1 MVLEMTPPRP
11 TAGSSSNRA
20 VFRLNARLKSD
31 RVAARIERAIIAGE
45 LAPGEQLAPEN
56 VLAEAFGVSVTV
68 MRDAMRA
75 LSTRGLVSVRQG
87 RGTIVEVPNEAEF
100 ERALVT
106 LLARSDHSTGDV
118 FDARGAIETSMV
130 GIVAPLISSAD
141 LDRLDSLLDALR
153 AAVAAR
159 DDAGAQEA
167 HVGFHRTILDCIELP
182 ALQTFVRPL
191 HQVIVATGGSPTD
204 DLDELRI
211 DLHVPILDAL
221 RARDSIAAMAA
232 MDAHFAYYRD
242 RYPAYRARPF
252 RAAYLDT
259 ERDDPEY
266 AVVIPRSM
274 SEVGGG

>member
-1 MVLEMTPPRP
+1 MTPPRSP
-11 TAGSSSNRA
+11 SGPVGDRA
-20 VFRLNARLKSD
+20 VLRLNARLKSD

-45 LAPGEQLAPEN
+45 LAPGELLAPEN
-56 VLAEAFGVSVTV
+56 VLAEAFGVSMTV

-106 LLARSDHSTGDV
+106 LLARSGHSTGDV
-118 FDARGAIETSMV
+118 FDARGAIETALV
-130 GIVAPLISSAD
+130 GIVAPLITSAS
-141 LDRLDSLLDALR
+141 LERLDGLLHALG
-153 AAVAAR
+153 AAVTERDEAR
-159 DDAGAQEA
+159 AQEA
-167 HVGFHRTILDCIELP
+167 HSGFHRTILDSIDLP

-191 HQVIVATGGSPTD
+191 HGVIVATGGSPTA
-204 DLDELRI
+204 DLDELRT

-221 RARDSIAAMAA
+221 RARDSVAAMAA

-252 RAAYLDT
+252 RAVYLDT
-259 ERDDPEY
+259 EPDDPEY

-274 SEVGGG
+274 PEARDA